1 MTQPNPVEAVRALA
15 RVSRILER
23 ASGDLNLAHYRVL
36 SAIASG
42 DERASRVAARLAL
55 GKPTV
60 SAAVDSL
67 CQRGLLTRTT
77 TAADQRVTVLRL
89 TEAGTALLES
99 VEADMVKRL
108 ASLVDR
114 TPGPDQLIES
124 LTWLGRAIDEVL
136 AERVAARRGS
146 GR

>member
-1 MTQPNPVEAVRALA
+1 MTEPNPVEAVRALA

-36 SAIASG
+36 SAVASG

-55 GKPTV
+55 GKPAV

-89 TEAGTALLES
+89 TDAGAALLES

-108 ASLVDR
+108 ASLADR
-114 TPGPDQLIES
+114 TPRPDQLVES
-124 LTWLGRAIDEVL
+124 LTWLGRAIDEVM
-136 AERVAARRGS
+136 AERIAARRGS